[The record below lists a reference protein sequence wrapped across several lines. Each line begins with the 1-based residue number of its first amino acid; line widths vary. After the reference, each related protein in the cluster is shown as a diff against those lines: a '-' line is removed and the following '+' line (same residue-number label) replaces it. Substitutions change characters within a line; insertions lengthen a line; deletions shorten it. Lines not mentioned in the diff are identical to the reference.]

1 MSKTPT
7 RDEQGTPEGDSPRA
21 ASARLEVTQGVGD
34 AAMLREAM
42 DPANRSLADALQ
54 LSFRLL
60 QVTILCLLVLFLFS
74 GFKTVEAN
82 QSGVATLW
90 GAIVDRDGLEPGLQ
104 MNWPPPVGE
113 FVVFQAEGRTVDDG
127 EAFVTRGVGVQ
138 GRDRAV
144 KQAKATDRIKP
155 ERDGSFLTSDREIG
169 HIASEARFEIVDP
182 HKFLETV
189 GDTEADELVRLAL
202 QRATVTIAARHT
214 LHELRESLSSDA
226 VREMLRERSQ
236 AMLDA
241 TKCGIQIVDVTL
253 LDEPKP
259 PLFLQKSFEDFS
271 RVSQRVEAD
280 IEGARQAAQE
290 QLIGVA
296 GERHSDLERL
306 INTYESELSE
316 GRSGDETLAEIDAW
330 LDGGEAS
337 GAVFRAISGA
347 HRYKTEIE
355 KTIGS
360 EARRFQ
366 SLLPGWRQ
374 HPELIIAQRLLKARS
389 EVLSSED
396 AELVYVPLALGS
408 LRLDISGQQH
418 VRDARRRTDLKRRQ
432 ENTWDNRLG
441 SALDVFRR
449 VDELKGDAA
458 GRQLVIDEDGRL
470 RGMRE
475 DR

>member
-1 MSKTPT
+1 MSDVP
-7 RDEQGTPEGDSPRA
+7 RNEQQDRSDDAPQRA

-34 AAMLREAM
+34 AAQLREAM

-60 QVTILCLLVLFLFS
+60 QVTILGLLALYLFS
-74 GFKTVEAN
+74 GFKTVETN

-113 FVVFQAEGRTVDDG
+113 FVVFQAEGRTVSDG
-127 EAFVTRGVGVQ
+127 DAFVTRGVGVQ

-144 KQAKATDRIKP
+144 KQAKASDRIKP

-182 HKFLETV
+182 HNFLV
-189 GDTEADELVRLAL
+189 AVSDTKADELVRLSL
-202 QRATVTIAARHT
+202 QRATVALAARHT
-214 LHELRESLSSDA
+214 LQELRESLSSDA
-226 VREMLRERSQ
+226 LRAMLREQAQ

-241 TKCGIQIVDVTL
+241 TECGIRIVEVTL
-253 LDEPKP
+253 KDEPKP
-259 PLFLQKSFEDFS
+259 PLFLQRSFEDYS

-290 QLIGVA
+290 QLIQVA
-296 GERHSDLERL
+296 GERYGDLENL
-306 INTYESELSE
+306 IDAYEVEWNQ
-316 GRSGDETLAEIDAW
+316 GRSGDEILAKIDSM
-330 LDGGEAS
+330 LEGGQVS
-337 GAVFRAISGA
+337 GDVFRAISTA

-360 EARRFQ
+360 EARRFA
-366 SLLPGWRQ
+366 SLLPGWQQ
-374 HPELIIAQRLLKARS
+374 HPDLIVAQRLLRARS
-389 EVLSSED
+389 RVLSSED
-396 AELVYVPLALGS
+396 AELLYVPFSLGS

-418 VRDARRRTDLKRRQ
+418 VRDARRRSDLKRR
-432 ENTWDNRLG
+432 EDATWSQSIG
-441 SALDVFRR
+441 SAVDVFRR

-458 GRQLVIDEDGRL
+458 GRQLRIDEDGRL

-475 DR
+475 EP